1 MFTWV
6 VHYALGN
13 IPDWAW
19 PALAAAGL
27 TIFFIAGILSHLP
40 QFKPWALFIKPTA
53 LIVCLFGVFM
63 YGGAGVVAVYKADVL
78 EAEHKAEIA
87 DTQAKAANEALR
99 VSMANNAHLISGRGY
114 GVQQIIMKDK
124 EKINADCAKINHD
137 AWEDYN
143 RAVKNS
149 GSKQT
154 PSVVVT
160 GAPK

>member
-1 MFTWV
+1 MFDLV

-13 IPDWAW
+13 IPEWLW

-40 QFKPWALFIKPTA
+40 QFKPWALFIKPVS
-53 LIVCLFGVFM
+53 LIVCLTGVFM

-78 EAEHKAEIA
+78 EAEHKADIA
-87 DTQAKAANEALR
+87 DEKTKAANDALK
-99 VSMANNAHLISGRGY
+99 VSMANNAHLISGRSY
-114 GVQQIIMKDK
+114 GVQQIIIKDRD
-124 EKINADCAKINHD
+124 KINADCAKINHD
-137 AWEDYN
+137 VWEDYN